1 MSCIDI
7 PITILFDKRRRFEAV
22 YTICPDTDVSQLAE
36 KIAEDIASSWA
47 QRMKV
52 TKREAMERVRDG
64 ISLAL
69 DMYLTGTMFEMYS
82 QIEEAYSECEAGLI
96 TSARIT
102 ASDGYEENGRSL
114 MAVVDVELPCE
125 EVSALYYTLESMMTP
140 AFTRTEMERLR
151 KELPEVARAIEE
163 EMLERKGRLM
173 YVEDRLYKALPEG
186 AKKYYSTVTKTYIP
200 YKDLKRLLEHLVNA
214 NIWYTIYRTQNT

>member
-22 YTICPDTDVSQLAE
+22 YTICPDMDVSQLAE

-52 TKREAMERVRDG
+52 TKREAVERVRDG

-69 DMYLTGTMFEMYS
+69 DMYLTGTVFEMYS
-82 QIEEAYSECEAGLI
+82 QVEEAYSECEAGLI
-96 TSARIT
+96 TSARIV

-114 MAVVDVELPCE
+114 IAVVDIELPCE
-125 EVSALYYTLESMMTP
+125 EVSVLYYTLESMMAP
-140 AFTRTEMERLR
+140 AFTRTEVKRLEA
-151 KELPEVARAIEE
+151 ELPEVARAIEE
-163 EMLERKGRLM
+163 EMLEKKGKLM
-173 YVEDRLYKALPEG
+173 YVEDRLYRALPEG
-186 AKKYYSTVTKTYIP
+186 ARNYYRTVTKTYIP

-214 NIWYTIYRTQNT
+214 NMWYTVYRTLNS